1 MRHADILI
9 VDDEAAIRSGLEGIL
24 QDEGYVVRQAANAAE
39 AFASIQFAVPSLILL
54 DIWLQ
59 DSTHDGMQILDSIK
73 KDHPQL
79 PVIMMSGH
87 GTIETAVTA
96 LKQGAYDFIEKPFK
110 SDRLLVLIERALET
124 AQLKRENQALRQR
137 TDLPSDLTGSSPAVA
152 ALAQVLERVA
162 KTNSR
167 VLITGGAGTGK
178 NVAARMLHRLSS
190 RASAPFMT
198 LNCAVLR
205 PERLEIELFGAVAAN
220 GEAEKIGILE
230 QANGGTLL
238 LDEVADMSLETQGKI
253 VRLLQEQSFQRVGG
267 RDRIDVDV
275 RVIAS
280 ASRDLQKLM
289 EAGQFRQDFYY
300 RLSVVPIT
308 VPPLRDRQKDIPDL
322 VKYFAAQFA
331 AQAGLPPCVLSPSA
345 LAALQACKWQGNVR
359 QLRNVIEWLM
369 IMGAGN
375 NGVVEP
381 EHLPPEI
388 GAVRPVSSG
397 NSGNDGVQIDALMAL
412 PLRDARE
419 QFERDYLESQVQ
431 RFDGNISKTAQ
442 FIGMERSALHRKLKQ
457 LGIGDVGKHDE
468 NDDSSSEAA

>member
-1 MRHADILI
+1 MRTADILI
-9 VDDEAAIRSGLEGIL
+9 VDDEAAIRSGVEGIL
-24 QDEGYVVRQAANAAE
+24 QDEGYVVRQAANAGE
-39 AFASIQFAVPSLILL
+39 AFVAVKSAVPSLILL

-59 DSTHDGMQILDSIK
+59 DSSHDGLQILDAIK
-73 KDHPQL
+73 KDHPAL

-110 SDRLLVLIERALET
+110 SDRLLLLIERALET

-137 TDLPSDLTGSSPAVA
+137 SDMPSDLTGSSSAVA
-152 ALAQVLERVA
+152 ALAQMLERVA

-167 VLITGGAGTGK
+167 VLITGEAGTGK

-190 RASAPFMT
+190 RAAAPFMT

-205 PERLEIELFGAVAAN
+205 PERLEIELFGEGDKV
-220 GEAEKIGILE
+220 GILE

-267 RDRIDVDV
+267 NARIDVDV

-308 VPPLRDRQKDIPDL
+308 VPPLRERQKDIPDL
-322 VKYFAAQFA
+322 VKYFAESFA
-331 AQAGLPPCVLSPSA
+331 TQAGLPPCILSPA
-345 LAALQACKWQGNVR
+345 AIAALQVCKWQGNVR
-359 QLRNVIEWLM
+359 QLRNVVEWLM

-388 GAVRPVSSG
+388 GAVRPVAAS
-397 NSGNDGVQIDALMAL
+397 DAVQVDALMAL
-412 PLRDARE
+412 PLREARE
-419 QFERDYLESQVQ
+419 QFEKDYLESQVR

-442 FIGMERSALHRKLKQ
+442 FVGMERSALHRKLKQ
-457 LGIGDVGKHDE
+457 LGVGDSAGHEHDE
-468 NDDSSSEAA
+468 ADESSEAA